1 MKNRDS
7 ELKYLYN
14 HEDYIPQNINQKI
27 NDKSQYI
34 KNWLNEK

>member
-14 HEDYIPQNINQKI
+14 HEDYIAQNINQKI
-27 NDKSQYI
+27 NDKSKYI
-34 KNWLNEK
+34 KNWIDEK